1 MKKISFIVIG
11 LVTFS
16 IGTLGIVLPF
26 LPTTVFYLI
35 TAFFWIRSSD
45 RLYQKFIHSN
55 VYTQYVDR
63 PIIKKQITNK
73 GIFKMFIA
81 MFIVFLVPCI
91 FVDNLVMR
99 VTMGIVYLFHLIGIT
114 WYLKRKSK
122 TKIIDGASE

>member
-1 MKKISFIVIG
+1 MKKLSFIVIG

-16 IGTLGIVLPF
+16 IGTLGIIIPF
-26 LPTTVFYLI
+26 LPTTVFYLL

-55 VYTQYVDR
+55 VYIQYVDR

-81 MFIVFLVPCI
+81 MLIVFLVPCI
-91 FVDNLVMR
+91 LVDNIVMR
-99 VTMGIVYLFHLIGIT
+99 ITMGIVYLLHLIGIT
-114 WYLKRKSK
+114 WYLKGRNN
-122 TKIIDGASE
+122 TKMIDGANE

>member
-1 MKKISFIVIG
+1 MRKISFIVIG
-11 LVTFS
+11 LFTFGL
-16 IGTLGIVLPF
+16 GTLGIILPF
-26 LPTTVFYLI
+26 LPTTVFYLL

-73 GIFKMFIA
+73 GIFKMFIT

-91 FVDNLVMR
+91 LVDNLVMR

>member
-1 MKKISFIVIG
+1 MRKISFIVIG
-11 LVTFS
+11 LFTFGL
-16 IGTLGIVLPF
+16 GTLGIILPF
-26 LPTTVFYLI
+26 LPTTVFYLL

-73 GIFKMFIA
+73 GIFKMFIT

-91 FVDNLVMR
+91 LVDNLVMR
-99 VTMGIVYLFHLIGIT
+99 VTMGIVYLGTGVALVVQAT
-114 WYLKRKSK
+114 R
-122 TKIIDGASE
+122 